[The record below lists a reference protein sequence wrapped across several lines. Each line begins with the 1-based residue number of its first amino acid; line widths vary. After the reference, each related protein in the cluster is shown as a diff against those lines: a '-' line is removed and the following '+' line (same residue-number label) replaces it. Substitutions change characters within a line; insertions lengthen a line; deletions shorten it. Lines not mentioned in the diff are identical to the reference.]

1 MPRKTSVKAESV
13 PPKSPIGIRKVQKDD
28 EWAGFAQVNISEYE
42 RESFDLWLSENAST
56 VYPLLL
62 DSLAEGLKLTAV
74 WDGVN
79 DCFILS
85 LTGRPDTNGDQAW
98 TATLSG
104 RGGTFDEALNV
115 LVYKH
120 TEVTGGD
127 WTDWLI
133 NGSKTKRNFG

>member
-1 MPRKTSVKAESV
+1 MPRKGSIGKSPEAG
-13 PPKSPIGIRKVQKDD
+13 KSPIGRRKVQKDD
-28 EWAGFAQVNISEYE
+28 EWAGFAQVSISEFE
-42 RESFDLWLSENAST
+42 RESYDLWVSENAAT

-62 DSLAEGLKLTAV
+62 DCLAEGLKLTAV
-74 WDGVN
+74 WDGAN

-85 LTGRPDTNGDQAW
+85 LTGRPDSDGDRPW

-120 TEVTGGD
+120 HEVTGGD
-127 WTDWLI
+127 WTDWLV
-133 NGSKTKRNFG
+133 NGAKTKRSFG

>member
-1 MPRKTSVKAESV
+1 MPRKAGVEQSSKTS
-13 PPKSPIGIRKVQKDD
+13 KSPIGRRKVQKDD
-28 EWAGFAQVNISEYE
+28 EWAGFAQVSISEFE
-42 RESFDLWLSENAST
+42 REAYDLWVSENSAA

-74 WDGVN
+74 WDGAN

-85 LTGRPDTNGDQAW
+85 LTGRPDAEGERAW

-115 LVYKH
+115 LIYKH
-120 TEVTGGD
+120 IELTGRD
-127 WTDWLI
+127 WVDWLV
-133 NGSKTKRNFG
+133 NGTKVKRNFG